1 MTDGDDM
8 DKSKCN
14 SEKKNASIERK
25 GVQKV
30 YNAQQNKV
38 TKNGACSEILA
49 IISPSLLS
57 NKGLYSKH
65 LYPQPHMISEN
76 STGKLVFLLAPNKQN
91 CVKTLVQDIS
101 ILRLRELFSEPVTR
115 QMRGLSVPT
124 IVCRPSHNPFIQAGY
139 QAVGWKSTSRKQGEN
154 GK

>member
-38 TKNGACSEILA
+38 TKNGAWSEILA

-57 NKGLYSKH
+57 NKGLYSK
-65 LYPQPHMISEN
+65 LSLP
-76 STGKLVFLLAPNKQN
+76 LA
-91 CVKTLVQDIS
+91 TYDI
-101 ILRLRELFSEPVTR
+101 
-115 QMRGLSVPT
+115 
-124 IVCRPSHNPFIQAGY
+124 
-139 QAVGWKSTSRKQGEN
+139 
-154 GK
+154 